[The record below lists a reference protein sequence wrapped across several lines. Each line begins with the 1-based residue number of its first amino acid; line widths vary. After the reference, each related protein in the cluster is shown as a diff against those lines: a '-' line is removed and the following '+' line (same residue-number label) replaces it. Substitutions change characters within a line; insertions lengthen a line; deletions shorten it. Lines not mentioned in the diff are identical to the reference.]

1 MKPERSTNGT
11 VDGKRN
17 ETRTVDK
24 QNGLRKAE
32 RKPNERHKKKKEK
45 RKREGE
51 QQEVSSRV
59 KSSCTEQQAI
69 SAGAAVRGPLS
80 YVLLYTCQVGT
91 VANRLD

>member
-1 MKPERSTNGT
+1 MKPERSTNRT
-11 VDGKRN
+11 VYGKRN
-17 ETRTVDK
+17 ENRTSDT
-24 QNGLRKAE
+24 
-32 RKPNERHKKKKEK
+32 KKKKEK